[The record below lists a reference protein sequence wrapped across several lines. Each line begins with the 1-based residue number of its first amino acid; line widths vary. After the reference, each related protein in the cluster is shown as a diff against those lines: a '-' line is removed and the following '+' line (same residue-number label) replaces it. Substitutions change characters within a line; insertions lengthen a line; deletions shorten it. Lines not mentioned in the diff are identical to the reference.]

1 MAGGVPNPT
10 TSFSAKLDLLIAQF
24 ASISAQFAGISS
36 LLDAQEVWL
45 ACLEGDFDVDNDD
58 QVDVLQ
64 PDTPREV
71 AEAAFGV
78 EAAVAPLQPASVPR
92 RSRVGSPL
100 RGAAA
105 AAALVVGQSGC
116 WRVLLR

>member
-1 MAGGVPNPT
+1 M
-10 TSFSAKLDLLIAQF
+10 
-24 ASISAQFAGISS
+24 
-36 LLDAQEVWL
+36 
-45 ACLEGDFDVDNDD
+45 
-58 QVDVLQ
+58 LQ

-71 AEAAFGV
+71 AEVAFGV

-105 AAALVVGQSGC
+105 AAAAALVVGQSGC
-116 WRVLLR
+116 